1 MKESFKFSFPKTIP
15 IMAGYIF
22 MGMSYGIWAV
32 SQGLGAWL
40 TIIMSLIVYSGAM
53 QFASVNLLTSSF
65 DPLSSF
71 LLTIMISARHIFYGI
86 AMLPI
91 YSRMERF
98 KNYTIFTLTDETFS
112 LNLSLEAPSSI
123 NKEEAYFHIS
133 WLNQA
138 YWIIGTVLGVLFSQL
153 ITVSTEGIDFV
164 LTALFVATFTDQW
177 IEARDHRPALIGI
190 ACSLV
195 SLLIFGAGNFMIPA
209 MIAIICCL
217 IAMNRLGGGGLD

>member
-22 MGMSYGIWAV
+22 MGMSYGILAV

-138 YWIIGTVLGVLFSQL
+138 YWVIGTLLGVLFSQL

-190 ACSLV
+190 ACSLI

-217 IAMNRLGGGGLD
+217 IAMNRLGGGGHD

>member
-1 MKESFKFSFPKTIP
+1 
-15 IMAGYIF
+15 
-22 MGMSYGIWAV
+22 
-32 SQGLGAWL
+32 
-40 TIIMSLIVYSGAM
+40 MSLIVYSGAM